1 MRRRCDRTSDA
12 SIATTIH
19 SGGRRCRG
27 STVALAMARAQFVC
41 VACLVG
47 LSVGCG
53 GQADPFDRVPVEG
66 TVTIDGAPLSR
77 GTIRFIPDESTTGPK
92 VALPVVDGSFR
103 GDRMVGPV
111 AGGHRIEVEPDE
123 SDEFPHDGEEVL
135 EQLVEEGKRRRG
147 ARAKSPWSTTHTF
160 AAGEPHEAHFDF

>member
-1 MRRRCDRTSDA
+1 MRRRCDRSSRGSVPTA
-12 SIATTIH
+12 IH
-19 SGGRRCRG
+19 SGKRRER
-27 STVALAMARAQFVC
+27 SLNAALAMAKSRMFC

-53 GQADPFDRVPVEG
+53 GKTDPFDRIPVAG

-77 GTIRFIPDESTTGPK
+77 GTIRFIPEESTPGPK

-103 GDRMVGPV
+103 GDRTVGPV
-111 AGGHRIEVEPDE
+111 AGRHRVEVEPDE

-135 EQLVEEGKRRRG
+135 EQLAKEGKRRRA
-147 ARAKSPWSTTHTF
+147 ARTKPRPSTTHMF
-160 AAGEPHEAHFDF
+160 VAGELNEADFDF